1 MAGILMQLLRL
12 AVASFT
18 IVFAVNGFAAELLWP
33 LPGHETLTGGFADS
47 RPDHFHGGVDVRTGP
62 DPLPVIAPADGW
74 IERIAVT
81 PPGYGRALYFRLPDG
96 RTAVFAHL
104 SRFAPALEHMLRD
117 SQLACGT
124 YRVDFSFT
132 ESSPVRGFK
141 AGDTIACT
149 GKTGAGPAH
158 FHYEI
163 REAAVQTD
171 PLAAYP
177 RPDTDPPVITGLSW
191 TTLSTFTP
199 WSSGKSLTLKR
210 VGNGL
215 WTAPAITAAE
225 PAAFFVRGY
234 DPGPWGRNAVPSII
248 RVKVDGRTV
257 FEDHATRMDL
267 LGPRDIYAKLV
278 WPERQ
283 HKRDLRRLF
292 EFPVHAIPSL
302 RSGWISDVSNAA
314 VLIEIED
321 RSGNVSQVSVMVSAG
336 EGQLAEWMAGP
347 FRSAGAFTLEM
358 YDEPAALSWARLV
371 NVSPT
376 QVRIEP
382 ADLAFADRLRLRYGW
397 GPLPRGMFFYE
408 RKPNG
413 SLRTVS
419 QAQVEP
425 DSSPSCWILRAG
437 TYGVGLDSL
446 PPELSLFV
454 RGGELRFR
462 LRDDLSGVDDAT
474 VRCTVDDFPAV
485 PEFEYEERGG
495 TVWTPQPLTS
505 GAHEVAFTAADR
517 AGNARCWQMSVSIP

>member
-1 MAGILMQLLRL
+1 MRVLRL

-18 IVFAVNGFAAELLWP
+18 IVFAVNGFAADLLWP

-132 ESSPVRGFK
+132 ESSSARCFT
-141 AGDTIACT
+141 AGDTVAYT

-163 REAAVQTD
+163 REGAVQTD
-171 PLAAYP
+171 PLAVYP

-191 TTLSTFTP
+191 TTLSAFTP
-199 WSSGKSLTLKR
+199 WSSGRALSLKR
-210 VGNGL
+210 LGAGH
-215 WTAPAITAAE
+215 WSAPTVRAAE
-225 PAAFFVRGY
+225 PVAFFLRCY
-234 DPGPWGRNAVPSII
+234 DPGPWGRNAVPKVV
-248 RVKVDGRTV
+248 RVKVEGRTV
-257 FEDHATRMDL
+257 FEDFWTHIDL
-267 LGPRDIYAKLV
+267 LGPRDIYAKIV
-278 WPERQ
+278 WPERLRR
-283 HKRDLRRLF
+283 RDLRRLF
-292 EFPVHAIPSL
+292 EIPPQSGFRDTLSVHG
-302 RSGWISDVSNAA
+302 GWLADLSAAA
-314 VLIEIED
+314 VQIEVED
-321 RSGNVSQVSVMVSAG
+321 RSGNIAQVALTVTAG
-336 EGQLAEWMAGP
+336 NDARRAASPLPAALQ
-347 FRSAGAFTLEM
+347 AGAFTLETEG
-358 YDEPAALSWARLV
+358 DPAASWARLTLL
-371 NVSPT
+371 SPT
-376 QVRIEP
+376 EVRIEP
-382 ADLAFADRLRLRYGW
+382 AGLAFTRRLRLRHDGD
-397 GPLPRGMFFYE
+397 GAARGAFCYE
-408 RKPNG
+408 RTSGG

-419 QAQVEP
+419 QAQVES
-425 DSSPSCWILRAG
+425 DLSPSCWVLRAG
-437 TYGVGLDSL
+437 TYGVGVDSL

-462 LRDDLSGVDDAT
+462 LTDDLSGIDDAA

-517 AGNARCWQMSVSIP
+517 AGNARTWRLTVNVP